1 VSRVA
6 DGSMAMGEQMPKG
19 AIRGRTVIITGAN
32 SGIGKAAA
40 VRFAAGGDRVVMA
53 CRDLERSERARKEVM
68 AASGSDRVEL
78 MRLDVSSF
86 ASVREFCA
94 AFRERH
100 PVLDVLVHN
109 AGYFNHGIRTY
120 QFSPDG
126 VELTFATNVFGPQ
139 LMTELLVEP
148 LSRSA
153 DARVLFAS
161 STNLKNFFDPKRA
174 IEFDNLR
181 GEHSDSRRYSVYRMY
196 GDSKMGLL
204 LLTYRMAEEY
214 AELGIKVN
222 AIMIPATRVEKATL
236 RKLRSYF
243 RVIGPIVQNLNP
255 WALEPE
261 DIAASYHH
269 ICTSAEFQ
277 EISGTL
283 IDHRNRVI
291 EPAES
296 DRPLGPLAIMKELRH
311 TRHTPAYANAPE
323 NIERM
328 WKLGREVIG
337 SEMEPQPRL
346 HRIRTR

>member
-1 VSRVA
+1 MTER
-6 DGSMAMGEQMPKG
+6 ETE
-19 AIRGRTVIITGAN
+19 GRTVVITGAN

-40 VRFAAGGDRVVMA
+40 VRFAACGDRVVMA
-53 CRDLERSERARKEVM
+53 CRDLERSERARQEVM

-94 AFRERH
+94 AFRQWH
-100 PVLDVLVHN
+100 PVLDVLIHN

-120 QFSPDG
+120 QLSPDG

-139 LMTELLVEP
+139 LMTELLLEP

-153 DARVLFAS
+153 DARILFAS

-181 GEHSDSRRYSVYRMY
+181 GEHSGSRKYSVYRMY

-214 AELGIKVN
+214 ADLGIRVN
-222 AIMIPATRVEKATL
+222 AIMIPATRVEKSTL
-236 RKLRSYF
+236 RKLRGHF
-243 RVIGPIVQNLNP
+243 RLIGPIIQNLNP

-261 DIAASYHH
+261 DIAESYHH
-269 ICTSAEFQ
+269 ICTSDEFR
-277 EISGTL
+277 EVTGAL
-283 IDHRNRVI
+283 VDHRNRVI

-296 DRPLGPLAIMKELRH
+296 DRPLGPLAILRELRD
-311 TRHTPAYANAPE
+311 TRHTPAYANDPA

-328 WKLGREVIG
+328 WTLGREVIG
-337 SEMEPQPRL
+337 KALEPQS
-346 HRIRTR
+346 